1 MVIYGE
7 TKASLA
13 DSTLTRIASHCG
25 FWCCDSVSEATNAW
39 TSLLLVVDHE
49 I

>member
-1 MVIYGE
+1 MVIYDE

-13 DSTLTRIASHCG
+13 DSTLTRIAYHG
-25 FWCCDSVSEATNAW
+25 VFWCCDSVSEATNAR
-39 TSLLLVVDHE
+39 TSSLLVIDHE